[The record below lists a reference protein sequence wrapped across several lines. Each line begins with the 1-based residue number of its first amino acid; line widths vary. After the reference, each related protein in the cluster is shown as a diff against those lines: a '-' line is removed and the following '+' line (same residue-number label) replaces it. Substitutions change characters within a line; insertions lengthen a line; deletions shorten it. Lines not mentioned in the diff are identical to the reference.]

1 MIMKKHIYWLLII
14 VLFAAS
20 CGESKKD
27 QSAIITEKKVKLQK
41 LKSEQQKLNDEI
53 AKLDAEIARLDPKS
67 AEGTAKLVSTM
78 ILAPKDF
85 SHFIELQG
93 RIDADN
99 IAYVTPRGGPGQV
112 RAVYVKKGD
121 FVRQGQVLLKLDDAI
136 IRSQIAGLQSQLSYA
151 RDLYQRQQNLW
162 KEDIGTE
169 VQVISARNNVNTLER
184 QLATLNEQ
192 LSFTNVRA
200 GISGVA
206 DEVNIK
212 VGETFTG
219 NPMQG
224 IKIVNTNSLKMMA
237 NIPENY
243 ISRVKK
249 GSKVEIVVPDL
260 NNRVITSSISLVSQ
274 SIDPNT
280 RGFIA
285 EASIPYDA
293 NLKPNQVAN
302 MRIQDYAA
310 DQAIS
315 IPINVVQSDEKGKY
329 VFVVEKKG
337 EQLLARKKSIYLG
350 ESYGGVVEVKSGL
363 NAGDILITEG
373 YQNLYEGQI
382 LTTTL

>member
-99 IAYVTPRGGPGQV
+99 IVYVRPRGGPGQV

-285 EASIPYDA
+285 EARIPYDA

-302 MRIQDYAA
+302 MRILDYAA

>member
-20 CGESKKD
+20 CGNSKKD
-27 QSAIITEKKVKLQK
+27 QSAILTEKKVKLQK
-41 LKSEQQKLNDEI
+41 LKSEQQKLNEEI

-67 AEGTAKLVSTM
+67 AEGTAKLVTTM
-78 ILAPKDF
+78 VLAPKDF
-85 SHFIELQG
+85 SHYIELQG
-93 RIDADN
+93 KIDADN

-121 FVRQGQVLLKLDDAI
+121 FVRKGQVLLKLDDAI
-136 IRSQIAGLQSQLSYA
+136 VRSQIAGLQSQLSYA
-151 RDLYQRQQNLW
+151 RDIYQRQQNLW

-169 VQVISARNNVNTLER
+169 VQVISARNNVTALER

-219 NPMQG
+219 SPMQG
-224 IKIVNTNSLKMMA
+224 IKIVNTSSLKMMA

-243 ISRVKK
+243 ISRVRK

-260 NNRVITSSISLVSQ
+260 NNRIINSTISLVSQ

-285 EASIPYDA
+285 EARIPYDA

-302 MRIQDYAA
+302 MRILDYAA
-310 DQAIS
+310 NQAIS

-363 NAGDILITEG
+363 NAGDVLITEG

-382 LTTTL
+382 LTTAL

>member
-1 MIMKKHIYWLLII
+1 MKKHIYWLLII

-20 CGESKKD
+20 CGNSKKD
-27 QSAIITEKKVKLQK
+27 QSAILTEKKVKLQK

-67 AEGTAKLVSTM
+67 AEGTAKLVTTM
-78 ILAPKDF
+78 VLAPKDF
-85 SHFIELQG
+85 SHYIELQG

-121 FVRQGQVLLKLDDAI
+121 FVRKGQVLLKLDDAI
-136 IRSQIAGLQSQLSYA
+136 VRSQIAGLQSQLSYA
-151 RDLYQRQQNLW
+151 RDIYQRQQNLW

-169 VQVISARNNVNTLER
+169 VQVISARNNVTALER

-219 NPMQG
+219 SPMQG
-224 IKIVNTNSLKMMA
+224 IKIVNTSSLKMMA

-243 ISRVKK
+243 ISRVRK

-260 NNRVITSSISLVSQ
+260 NNRIISSTISLVSQ

-285 EASIPYDA
+285 EARIPYDA

-302 MRIQDYAA
+302 MRILDYAA

-350 ESYGGVVEVKSGL
+350 ESYGGLVEVKSGL
-363 NAGDILITEG
+363 NAGDVLITEG

>member
-1 MIMKKHIYWLLII
+1 MNMNKYSFLVFLPLIFFI
-14 VLFAAS
+14 S

-27 QSAIITEKKVKLQK
+27 KSAEITEKKVKLQE
-41 LKSEQQKLNDEI
+41 LKTEQQKIGEEI
-53 AKLDAEIARLDPKS
+53 AKLEVEIAKADPTAAS
-67 AEGTAKLVSTM
+67 GTAKLVSISLLT
-78 ILAPKDF
+78 PQDF
-85 SHFIELQG
+85 SHYIELQG

-169 VQVISARNNVNTLER
+169 VQVISARNNVTTLER
-184 QLATLNEQ
+184 QMATLNEQ
-192 LSFTNVRA
+192 LSFTNVKA

-212 VGETFTG
+212 VGELFTG
-219 NPMQG
+219 SPMQG
-224 IKIVNTNSLKMMA
+224 IKIVNTNSLKMVA

-243 ISRVKK
+243 ATRVKR

-260 NNRVITSSISLVSQ
+260 NNRIINSTINLVSQ

-285 EASIPYDA
+285 EAKVPFDA
-293 NLKPNQVAN
+293 SLKPNQVAN
-302 MRIQDYAA
+302 MRILDYAA
-310 DQAIS
+310 KEAIA
-315 IPINVVQSDEKGKY
+315 IPINVVQTDEKGKY
-329 VFVVEKKG
+329 VYIVEKKG
-337 EQLLARKKSIYLG
+337 QQLIARKRTIFLG
-350 ESYGGVVEVKSGL
+350 ESYGGLVEVKSGL
-363 NAGDILITEG
+363 TAGDTLVTEG
-373 YQNLYEGQI
+373 YQTLYEGQI
-382 LTTTL
+382 VTTSL

>member
-1 MIMKKHIYWLLII
+1 MKKHIYWLLII
-14 VLFAAS
+14 VFLAAS
-20 CGESKKD
+20 CGNSKKD
-27 QSAIITEKKVKLQK
+27 QSAILTEKKVKLQK

-67 AEGTAKLVSTM
+67 AEGTAKLVTTM
-78 ILAPKDF
+78 VLAPKDF
-85 SHFIELQG
+85 SHYIELQG

-121 FVRQGQVLLKLDDAI
+121 FVRKGQVLLKLDDAI
-136 IRSQIAGLQSQLSYA
+136 VRSQIAGLQSQLSYA
-151 RDLYQRQQNLW
+151 RDIYQRQQNLW

-169 VQVISARNNVNTLER
+169 VQVISARNNVTALER

-219 NPMQG
+219 SPMQG
-224 IKIVNTNSLKMMA
+224 IKIVNTSSLKMMA

-243 ISRVKK
+243 ISRVRK

-260 NNRVITSSISLVSQ
+260 NNRIISSTISLVSQ

-285 EASIPYDA
+285 EARIPYDA

-302 MRIQDYAA
+302 MRILDYAA

-350 ESYGGVVEVKSGL
+350 ESYGGLVEVKSGL
-363 NAGDILITEG
+363 NAGDVLITEG

>member
-14 VLFAAS
+14 VFFAAS
-20 CGESKKD
+20 CGNSKKD
-27 QSAIITEKKVKLQK
+27 QSAILTEKKVKQQK

-67 AEGTAKLVSTM
+67 AEGTAKLVTTM
-78 ILAPKDF
+78 VLAPKDF
-85 SHFIELQG
+85 SHYIELQG
-93 RIDADN
+93 KIDADN

-121 FVRQGQVLLKLDDAI
+121 FVRKGQVLLKLDDAI
-136 IRSQIAGLQSQLSYA
+136 VRSQIAGLQSQLSYA
-151 RDLYQRQQNLW
+151 RDIYQRQQNLW

-169 VQVISARNNVNTLER
+169 VQVISARNNVTALER

-192 LSFTNVRA
+192 LSFSNVRA

-219 NPMQG
+219 SPMQG
-224 IKIVNTNSLKMMA
+224 IKIVNTSSLKMMA

-260 NNRVITSSISLVSQ
+260 NNRIITSTISLVSQ

-285 EASIPYDA
+285 EARIPYDA

-302 MRIQDYAA
+302 MRILDYAA

-329 VFVVEKKG
+329 VFVLEKKG
-337 EQLLARKKSIYLG
+337 DQLLARKKSIYLG
-350 ESYGGVVEVKSGL
+350 ESYGGLVEVKSGL
-363 NAGDILITEG
+363 TTGDVLITEG

-382 LTTTL
+382 LTTAL

>member
-121 FVRQGQVLLKLDDAI
+121 FVKQGQVLLKLDDAI

-260 NNRVITSSISLVSQ
+260 NNRIITSSISLVSQ

-285 EASIPYDA
+285 EARIPYDV

-302 MRIQDYAA
+302 MRILDYAA

>member
-1 MIMKKHIYWLLII
+1 MIMKKHNYWLLII

-260 NNRVITSSISLVSQ
+260 NNRIITSSISLVSQ

-285 EASIPYDA
+285 EARIPYDA

-302 MRIQDYAA
+302 MRILDYAA